1 MTTDKIEIL
10 SPALVPTDTTE
21 KSTAHPDSAINEIRS
36 QKTINASTIII
47 SPEYQYRVGPL
58 DNNNVAYLA
67 TLIQDGVPF
76 ATPIRLQCLWGSQLY
91 LVDGFHRMEAF
102 KRLGITEIP
111 IHHFSIEEADS
122 SVDVQLHAMGANTKH
137 GKRNSAADY
146 RNIIAK
152 IVEKGYP
159 RELMKNAFEP
169 DIPAI
174 AKAIGTS
181 KTVLEVAYNKFT
193 GFKDN
198 PHPTLSVECK
208 TRRNEAIIEA
218 YCDGLTANA
227 IAEMYRI
234 KSPKTVAQVITDAE
248 AKWAENERMREEQ
261 AAAEKAALIARA
273 AEHGYSEDKVW
284 LFQQMAHF
292 YEDDDTDGSASQG
305 NTENVE
311 SSVIPMADASDRST
325 TRVDANTHIPRVISS
340 LDDTSAPTEKADEPF
355 DVYKATGYKPD
366 QTRHAKPVKPEDMTT
381 EQLQE
386 AWKAHQKAKAKIER
400 QEEKLRKAAAQMG
413 VILAE

>member
-122 SVDVQLHAMGANTKH
+122 SVDLRLHAMGANTKH
-137 GKRNSAADY
+137 GKRNNAADY

-159 RELMKNAFEP
+159 LELMKNAFEP

-174 AKAIGTS
+174 ARAIGTS

-208 TRRNEAIIEA
+208 TRRNDAIIEA

-227 IAEMYRI
+227 IAEKYRI

-261 AAAEKAALIARA
+261 AAAEKAAFIARA
-273 AEHGYSEDKVW
+273 AKYGFSEHEVW
-284 LFQQMAHF
+284 LFQEMAHLI
-292 YEDDDTDGSASQG
+292 EDYAEDSASQG
-305 NTENVE
+305 NTENVG

-325 TRVDANTHIPRVISS
+325 TRVDADAHIPRVISS
-340 LDDTSAPTEKADEPF
+340 LDDTSSPTEKSDEPF

-366 QTRHAKPVKPEDMTT
+366 QTRHAKPVKPEDMTS

-400 QEEKLRKAAAQMG
+400 QEEILRKAAAQMG
-413 VILAE
+413 VILAK

>member
-1 MTTDKIEIL
+1 MTTDKIENL
-10 SPALVPTDTTE
+10 SPALVPTDATE

-58 DNNNVAYLA
+58 DDNNVAYLA

-111 IHHFSIEEADS
+111 IHYFSIEEADS
-122 SVDVQLHAMGANTKH
+122 SGDVRLQAMGANTKH

-152 IVEKGYP
+152 IVEKDYP
-159 RELMKNAFEP
+159 REFMKNAFEP

-181 KTVLEVAYNKFT
+181 KTVLEVAYNKFK

-198 PHPTLSVECK
+198 PHPTLSMECK
-208 TRRNEAIIEA
+208 TRRDEAIIEA
-218 YCDGLTANA
+218 YSDGLTANA
-227 IAEMYRI
+227 IAEKYRI
-234 KSPKTVAQVITDAE
+234 KSPKTVAQVIADAE
-248 AKWAENERMREEQ
+248 AKWAENERMRQEQ
-261 AAAEKAALIARA
+261 AAAEKADLIARA
-273 AEHGYSEDKVW
+273 AKYGFSEDKVW
-284 LFQQMAHF
+284 LFQELAHLI
-292 YEDDDTDGSASQG
+292 EDDAEGSASQG

-311 SSVIPMADASDRST
+311 SSEIPMADASYRST
-325 TRVDANTHIPRVISS
+325 TRVDADTYIPRVISS
-340 LDDTSAPTEKADEPF
+340 LDDTTVPAEKSDEPF
-355 DVYKATGYKPD
+355 DIYKATGLKPD
-366 QTRHAKPVKPEDMTT
+366 QARHAKPMKPKDMTS

-413 VILAE
+413 VILVE

>member
-122 SVDVQLHAMGANTKH
+122 SVDVRLHAMGANTKH

-198 PHPTLSVECK
+198 RKRPAKAV
-208 TRRNEAIIEA
+208 
-218 YCDGLTANA
+218 LT
-227 IAEMYRI
+227 
-234 KSPKTVAQVITDAE
+234 
-248 AKWAENERMREEQ
+248 
-261 AAAEKAALIARA
+261 
-273 AEHGYSEDKVW
+273 G
-284 LFQQMAHF
+284 
-292 YEDDDTDGSASQG
+292 
-305 NTENVE
+305 
-311 SSVIPMADASDRST
+311 
-325 TRVDANTHIPRVISS
+325 
-340 LDDTSAPTEKADEPF
+340 
-355 DVYKATGYKPD
+355 ATGYSAGRA
-366 QTRHAKPVKPEDMTT
+366 TRQGSSSLTRFTGQSAITFST
-381 EQLQE
+381 C
-386 AWKAHQKAKAKIER
+386 R
-400 QEEKLRKAAAQMG
+400 R
-413 VILAE
+413 

>member
-1 MTTDKIEIL
+1 MTTDKIENL
-10 SPALVPTDTTE
+10 SPALVPTDATE
-21 KSTAHPDSAINEIRS
+21 KSTAYPDSAINEIRS

-58 DNNNVAYLA
+58 DDNNVAYLA

-111 IHHFSIEEADS
+111 IHYFSIEEADS
-122 SVDVQLHAMGANTKH
+122 SGDVRLQAMGANTKH

-152 IVEKGYP
+152 IVEKDYP
-159 RELMKNAFEP
+159 REFMKNAFEP

-181 KTVLEVAYNKFT
+181 KTVLEVAYNKFK

-198 PHPTLSVECK
+198 PHPTLSMECK
-208 TRRNEAIIEA
+208 TRRDEAIIEA
-218 YCDGLTANA
+218 YSDGLTANA
-227 IAEMYRI
+227 IAEKYRI
-234 KSPKTVAQVITDAE
+234 KSPKTVAQVIADAE
-248 AKWAENERMREEQ
+248 AKWAENERMRQEQ
-261 AAAEKAALIARA
+261 AAAEQADLIARA
-273 AEHGYSEDKVW
+273 AKHGFSEDKVW
-284 LFQQMAHF
+284 LFQELAHLI
-292 YEDDDTDGSASQG
+292 EDDAEGSASQS

-311 SSVIPMADASDRST
+311 SSGIPMADASYRST
-325 TRVDANTHIPRVISS
+325 TRVDADTYIPRVISS
-340 LDDTSAPTEKADEPF
+340 LDDTTVPAEKSDEPF
-355 DVYKATGYKPD
+355 DIYKATGLKPD
-366 QTRHAKPVKPEDMTT
+366 QARHAKPMKLKDMTS

-400 QEEKLRKAAAQMG
+400 L
-413 VILAE
+413 

>member
-122 SVDVQLHAMGANTKH
+122 SVDLRLHAMGANTKH
-137 GKRNSAADY
+137 GKRNNAADY

-159 RELMKNAFEP
+159 LELMKNAFEP

-174 AKAIGTS
+174 ARAIGTS

-208 TRRNEAIIEA
+208 TRRNDAIIEA

-227 IAEMYRI
+227 IAEKYRI
-234 KSPKTVAQVITDAE
+234 KSPKTVAQVIADAE

-261 AAAEKAALIARA
+261 AAAEKAAFIARA
-273 AEHGYSEDKVW
+273 AKYGFSEHEVW
-284 LFQQMAHF
+284 LFQEMAHLI
-292 YEDDDTDGSASQG
+292 EDYAEDSASQG
-305 NTENVE
+305 NTENVG

-325 TRVDANTHIPRVISS
+325 TRVDADAHIPRVISS
-340 LDDTSAPTEKADEPF
+340 LDDTSSPTEKSDEPF

-366 QTRHAKPVKPEDMTT
+366 QTRHAKPVKPEDMTS

-400 QEEKLRKAAAQMG
+400 QEEILRKAAAQMG
-413 VILAE
+413 VILAK